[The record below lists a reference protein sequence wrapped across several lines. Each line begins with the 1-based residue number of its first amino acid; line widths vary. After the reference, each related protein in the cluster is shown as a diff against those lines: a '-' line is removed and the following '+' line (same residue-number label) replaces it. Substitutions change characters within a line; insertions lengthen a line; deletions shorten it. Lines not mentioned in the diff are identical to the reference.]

1 VVFVAC
7 ATPENRNYSAEAI
20 EARVLDEESGQP
32 LEDVVVVANWLL
44 MRGGLGGRTQIGPL
58 MVLEVVSDA
67 KGRISFPAWGPMPNR
82 TFGFLD
88 HEDPELWFFKPG
100 YRLSRVANYYA
111 TDYCTKPSKRKSDW
125 NGKVIRLKRFTDG
138 DAQYAE
144 YIAGFGRTLA
154 ANLKWNEHCTI
165 ARTPKLA
172 AALDRE
178 NGRLEERGFSK
189 GGFTYRQLM
198 PEFLSRCQMP
208 DPAKVLQ

>member
-1 VVFVAC
+1 LGKLRIAIRSIAVLFAAPVVFVAC

-88 HEDPELWFFKPG
+88 HEDPELWFFKAG
-100 YRLSRVANYYA
+100 YRLSRAEPMPDARSGESPSVTGRHARHELLCLRLSRRFRTSFGAIRLGCAFLFRVANAFYSALHNLA
-111 TDYCTKPSKRKSDW
+111 T
-125 NGKVIRLKRFTDG
+125 
-138 DAQYAE
+138 A
-144 YIAGFGRTLA
+144 
-154 ANLKWNEHCTI
+154 
-165 ARTPKLA
+165 
-172 AALDRE
+172 
-178 NGRLEERGFSK
+178 
-189 GGFTYRQLM
+189 
-198 PEFLSRCQMP
+198 
-208 DPAKVLQ
+208 